1 MSTRT
6 VYLVTP
12 ADTRV
17 PAARMAADDLIDLG
31 AQVAS
36 YFARHRR
43 LTRGVPYDAQLGDDH
58 GAITQSG
65 LPKPL
70 TFTIARDA

>member
-1 MSTRT
+1 MSRT

-12 ADTRV
+12 ADQRV
-17 PAARMAADDLIDLG
+17 PAARMVAEDLFDLG
-31 AQVAS
+31 QQVAS

-43 LTRGVPYDAQLGDDH
+43 LTRGVPYDAELGDEH
-58 GAITQSG
+58 GAIRQSG

-70 TFTIARDA
+70 MFTITKDS

>member
-1 MSTRT
+1 MTDRA

-17 PAARMAADDLIDLG
+17 PAARMVAEDLIDLG
-31 AQVAS
+31 HQVAG
-36 YFARHRR
+36 YFTRHRR
-43 LTRGVPYDAQLGDDH
+43 LTRGVTYDAQLGDEH
-58 GAITQSG
+58 GAIRQSG

-70 TFTIARDA
+70 IFTIARDS